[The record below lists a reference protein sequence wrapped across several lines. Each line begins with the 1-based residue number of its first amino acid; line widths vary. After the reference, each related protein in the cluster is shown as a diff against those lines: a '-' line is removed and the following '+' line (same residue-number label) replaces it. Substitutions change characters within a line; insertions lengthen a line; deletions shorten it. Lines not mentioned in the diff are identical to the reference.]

1 VDVRKHNTIS
11 QDRFWKPEYFAAVD
25 TIRAACEEAGGGLTA
40 SAAALRW
47 LYSHSGLDGAKGDGV
62 ILGASSAAHL
72 EENLAAAAA
81 AARGELLPAGV
92 LEAGLVLGSSK
103 FRVCQAIRL
112 G

>member
-1 VDVRKHNTIS
+1 MRKHNTIS